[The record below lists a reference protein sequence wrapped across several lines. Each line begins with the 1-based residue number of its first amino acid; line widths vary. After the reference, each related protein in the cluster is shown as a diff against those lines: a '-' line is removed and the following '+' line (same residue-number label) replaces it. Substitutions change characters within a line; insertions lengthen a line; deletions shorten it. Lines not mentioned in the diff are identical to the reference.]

1 MSRPATLAG
10 RLAQAMR
17 RGASGAAW
25 GGVDSAGGGKAMN
38 RAGLG
43 LIAALVAIAVYGV
56 ARAQEGV
63 GDVVYVPTPQVVVD
77 SMLNMAKVGAKD
89 YIIDLGSGDGRIV
102 ITAAKKFGARGF
114 GVDLDEV
121 LLKRANDTAKREGVA
136 DRAQFVEQNLFETD
150 LSKATVIT
158 TYLLPEMNEKLR
170 PKILRLKPGTRVVAH
185 DYHMGEWQPDDN
197 DTLSVPEKTV
207 GNPGTSYIFMW
218 YVPANAAGKWQ
229 IRTPVAGQ
237 TLAVD
242 LDLAQRFQMLSGNA
256 RINERSAH
264 LQGAR
269 VRGEDVTF
277 WLTLGSGANAV
288 RHEFNGR
295 VQGDTISGTLR
306 VHAGKKVDQS
316 PFTAR
321 RTSPGKLD
329 LGAAL
334 PATPVL

>member
-1 MSRPATLAG
+1 MKRTNTLGWAWV
-10 RLAQAMR
+10 
-17 RGASGAAW
+17 AS
-25 GGVDSAGGGKAMN
+25 
-38 RAGLG
+38 
-43 LIAALVAIAVYGV
+43 LIAIGAGGV
-56 ARAQEGV
+56 ARAQEGA

-77 SMLNMAKVGAKD
+77 SMLTMAKVGAKD

-121 LLKRANDTAKREGVA
+121 LLKRANETAKREGVA
-136 DRAQFVEQNLFETD
+136 DRARFVEENLFETD

-207 GNPGTSYIFMW
+207 GNPGTSYIYLW

-229 IRTPVAGQ
+229 IRTPVGGQ
-237 TLAVD
+237 MLAVE
-242 LDLAQRFQMLSGNA
+242 LDLNQRFQMLSGNA
-256 RINERSAH
+256 RINDRSAQ

-277 WLTLGSGANAV
+277 WLTVGSGPSAV

-295 VQGDTISGTLR
+295 VQGDTINGTLR
-306 VHAGKKVDQS
+306 VHAGKKVDQATFS
-316 PFTAR
+316 AK
-321 RTSPGKLD
+321 RTGPGKLD
-329 LGAAL
+329 LGASLPAL
-334 PATPVL
+334 PVS